1 MTYYLPPPDEGGSG
15 LQAVSGVR
23 PAPGATVDRG
33 PPGPGLPDGRILRT
47 VRLPAHELAAYLG
60 AWENDPPPAT
70 VIPAPPGVVAR
81 ERQRPDRTM
90 PGAVRRQRLAVVAE
104 GREATA
110 LHWSAPEPVTAD
122 DESAWRRAVD
132 RLAEAGA
139 AAGWR
144 A

>member
-1 MTYYLPPPDEGGSG
+1 MTYYLPPPDDGGSG

-23 PAPGATVDRG
+23 AAPGATADRA
-33 PPGPGLPDGRILRT
+33 PPGAGLPDGRLVRT
-47 VRLPAHELAAYLG
+47 VRMPADQLAAYLS
-60 AWENDPPPAT
+60 AWEDDPPPAA

-81 ERQRPDRTM
+81 ERQRPDRAV

-104 GREATA
+104 GHAATA

-122 DESAWRRAVD
+122 DEAAWRRALD
-132 RLAEAGA
+132 RLAAAGA
-139 AAGWR
+139 AGGWR